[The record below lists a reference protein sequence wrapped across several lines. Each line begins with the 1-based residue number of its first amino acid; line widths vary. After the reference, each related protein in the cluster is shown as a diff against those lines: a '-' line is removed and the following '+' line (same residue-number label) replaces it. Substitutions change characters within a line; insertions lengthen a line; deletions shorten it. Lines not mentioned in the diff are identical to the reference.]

1 MRRTQEEAT
10 LKNQRLASALALGG
24 VAAAAL
30 GTWRGRSRY
39 SFEDRVVLITG
50 GSRGL
55 GLEMARVLAGEGAA
69 IALFSRDEAELA
81 RAADELR
88 SRAIDVQT
96 IRGDV
101 ASRGDAERAV
111 AEVVRRYGGIDVLIN
126 NAGIIQVGPARHM
139 TVEDY
144 ESALD
149 VHLRGPLYTML
160 AAIPHMRRQGFGRIV
175 NISSIGGK
183 IPVPHLAPYVASKFA
198 LTGLSSTLHAEL
210 ARDNIIVTTVAPGLM
225 RTGSP
230 INAMMKGRHER
241 EFAWFAAGDALP
253 GLSIDST
260 RAARQIVEGCRR
272 GRAELILTPPARL
285 AAALYGLMP
294 DTFVRIE
301 SLVNV
306 LLPSAT
312 GPEGDRA
319 KLGRDSTSA
328 AAPSVLTT
336 LGDRAA
342 ARNNELPRPSHA

>member
-1 MRRTQEEAT
+1 VGS
-10 LKNQRLASALALGG
+10 QRYTAALALGSLA
-24 VAAAAL
+24 VAGLAA
-30 GTWRGRSRY
+30 WRRAHRY
-39 SFEDRVVLITG
+39 SFEGRVVLITG

-55 GLEMARVLAGEGAA
+55 GLEIARVVAAEGASL
-69 IALFSRDEAELA
+69 ILFSRDEAELA
-81 RAADELR
+81 RAAGELR
-88 SRAIDVQT
+88 GHAVDVQT
-96 IRGDV
+96 IAGDV
-101 ASRGDAERAV
+101 ASRADAQRAV
-111 AEVVRRYGGIDVLIN
+111 EEAVSRHGAIDVLIN
-126 NAGIIQVGPARHM
+126 NAGVIQVGPARHM
-139 TVEDY
+139 TLDDY

-149 VHLRGPLYTML
+149 VHLRGPLHTML
-160 AAIPHMRRQGFGRIV
+160 AAIPHMRRRGGGRIV

-210 ARDNIIVTTVAPGLM
+210 AREHIVVTTVAPGLM

-230 INAMMKGRHER
+230 INATMKGRHER
-241 EFAWFAAGDALP
+241 EFAWFAVGDALP
-253 GLSIDST
+253 GLSIDSR

-301 SLVNV
+301 SVVNR
-306 LLPSAT
+306 LLPSPT
-312 GPEGDRA
+312 GPEGDQA

-328 AAPSVLTT
+328 AAPSVLTA

-342 ARNNELPRPSHA
+342 ARNNELPRPSRA